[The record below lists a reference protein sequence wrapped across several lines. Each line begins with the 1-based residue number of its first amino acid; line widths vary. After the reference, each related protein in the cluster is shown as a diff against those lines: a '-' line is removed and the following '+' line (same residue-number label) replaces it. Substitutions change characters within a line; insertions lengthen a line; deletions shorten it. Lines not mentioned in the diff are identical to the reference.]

1 MTELQNIK
9 LFSELCSEDLKLL
22 QQHMVIKTYP
32 KNTIILSEGDEAS
45 SLYVTISGSAKV
57 FLSNDDGKEIILNTL
72 YEGDHFGELAILD
85 GSPRSASVIT
95 SEKSKMGIISK
106 SDFKIMLANHPS
118 IALHLIVHLTKQV
131 RLLSDNIKTLALLDV
146 YGRLA
151 KTLLDLASDKNGH
164 LIIENRPT
172 QQELANRIGS
182 SREMVSKIMK
192 DLSIGGYITI
202 ESRNISINEKLPG
215 GY

>member
-9 LFSELCSEDLKLL
+9 IFTGLCCEDLKLL
-22 QQHMVIKTYP
+22 QQHLTVRTYP

-45 SLYVTISGSAKV
+45 SLYVVISGSAKV

-72 YEGDHFGELAILD
+72 NTGDHFGELALLD
-85 GSPRSASVIT
+85 ESPRSASVIT
-95 SEKSKMGIISK
+95 SERSKMGIISK
-106 SDFKIMLANHPS
+106 TDFKHVLTNHPD
-118 IALHLIVHLTKQV
+118 IALHLIIHLTKQI

-146 YGRLA
+146 YGRVA
-151 KTLLDLASDKNGH
+151 KTLLDLASDKDG
-164 LIIENRPT
+164 LLVIENRPT
-172 QQELANRIGS
+172 QQELANRIGA

-202 ESRNISINEKLPG
+202 DSKNISINEKLPS

>member
-106 SDFKIMLANHPS
+106 SDFKIMLTNHPS